1 MVEVEYSHA
10 KDEEFKSQMKNE
22 RRYVLELNAEKFY
35 GDGFDLSLKEF
46 IRNSKWV
53 WPVDEQSE
61 EQMGLFKKR

>member
-1 MVEVEYSHA
+1 
-10 KDEEFKSQMKNE
+10 MKNE